1 MRARLIG
8 SLAAA
13 VAAAICAMTV
23 PAWAGYSMS
32 GYNFQVVQS
41 GQGLADAGISY
52 LENSTWNE
60 SGGNLY
66 APISTSFTLPS
77 CSDIDYARLYLDIWG
92 GMPMFTATVT
102 VSVNG
107 TQLAPISIGGMSDAN
122 PTYSGTKTCVY
133 GSGYGVWEVAVAGL
147 SNLLYTNGAP
157 NAVTWTVNDPTGN
170 FDGRTYDASL
180 VTVYTSPSL
189 HQTLDYDLA
198 EGNAYMQN
206 SGDTGAPSS
215 RTLTITGV
223 NTANVSGATY
233 SAGYILGLTGYGGY
247 NSLSLSNS
255 AGTLALGNPP
265 NDVAQGT
272 DVNFGPSVVSSNVAG
287 SLAATSTVQY
297 SVAMPGGSNNLVPT
311 IGLLAITHPLPVNGV
326 WSSTAGGSWNT
337 AANWQGSNV
346 PTSSGDTA
354 TFGDVIGRAAA
365 VVTLDGAC
373 TLRYSGLQHHR
384 RRQLHD
390 RPWQRRHHRRVDAE
404 QRRGGCHREHQ
415 RRQPNPGRA
424 DHARQR
430 SDRQR
435 RRRQQSDYLRGD
447 QRGQP
452 GQIRQPHRRWRAGAL
467 GQCQLHGRHDGCQ
480 RHARLRH
487 PRVHAQHGY
496 PGHRKGWR
504 GGVGGLAGGFQRQ
517 RACRDGCC
525 RCQHQQRRQR
535 RGRDGRV
542 AGADPG

>member
-1 MRARLIG
+1 M
-8 SLAAA
+8 
-13 VAAAICAMTV
+13 
-23 PAWAGYSMS
+23 
-32 GYNFQVVQS
+32 
-41 GQGLADAGISY
+41 
-52 LENSTWNE
+52 
-60 SGGNLY
+60 
-66 APISTSFTLPS
+66 
-77 CSDIDYARLYLDIWG
+77 
-92 GMPMFTATVT
+92 
-102 VSVNG
+102 
-107 TQLAPISIGGMSDAN
+107 
-122 PTYSGTKTCVY
+122 
-133 GSGYGVWEVAVAGL
+133 
-147 SNLLYTNGAP
+147 
-157 NAVTWTVNDPTGN
+157 TWTVNDPTGN

-373 TLRYSGLQHHR
+373 TLSTLAFSTTGGGSYTIGRGSGDTTGALTLSNAAAAATVSISGGSQT
-384 RRQLHD
+384 LAVPITLGSD
-390 RPWQRRHHRRVDAE
+390 LTVSVAAGSSLTISGAISEDSPGKSVSLIGGGELVLSGSANYTGGTTVASGTLDFATPE
-404 QRRGGCHREHQ
+404 SMPSTGILDIERGGEVV
-415 RRQPNPGRA
+415 
-424 DHARQR
+424 
-430 SDRQR
+430 
-435 RRRQQSDYLRGD
+435 L
-447 QRGQP
+447 
-452 GQIRQPHRRWRAGAL
+452 GAL
-467 GQCQLHGRHDGCQ
+467 LGDSNDSEPAVTAVAAASTNSAGSAEGVMDALL
-480 RHARLRH
+480 ARIRAE
-487 PRVHAQHGY
+487 RTVES
-496 PGHRKGWR
+496 
-504 GGVGGLAGGFQRQ
+504 AGGD
-517 RACRDGCC
+517 AAGWTIAASPAAAPEPSTLVLLLAAMLALAPVV
-525 RCQHQQRRQR
+525 RRLPFR
-535 RGRDGRV
+535 LAVIPRYPAADA
-542 AGADPG
+542 AGSPGTSSFL